1 MAVSGADIV
10 NYLKQYMGTPY
21 VWGGEDPSGFDCSG
35 LMVWG
40 FNHFGISLPRV
51 TYDQINKGQAISMS
65 GLRVGDLIFFD
76 TDRSIAGPDH
86 VGIYAGDGKML
97 HTPRPGKSVEIV
109 SITSGYYMD
118 RFMGGRRISGVVA
131 SGANSSDWAMPGSPD
146 NKPLT
151 PEELAA
157 SYGWSIGFMN
167 ANPELKKIFDQAVK
181 EGWTANKFM
190 AEARDTGWFKN
201 TSESARK
208 AQVIEKT
215 DPATWQAMIK
225 ASTAKLQ
232 KLATEVGAAIPEDKF
247 KTFAENI
254 IRTGMSDDEIR
265 YALGEYIKFMDD
277 GTLRGSTGM
286 NASVLKEYAAKMGVD
301 LSDEAVKN
309 QAAMISQKLLTIED
323 SKAQLREQAKSAFP
337 GYAEQIDGGITVQ
350 ELAAPYQNVKAREL
364 ELPVD
369 QNLNDPQIRSAMNAM
384 NQEGKP
390 QGLALW
396 QFQNQ
401 IRNDPRW
408 TATQN
413 AQNQMVNA
421 GQKVLKDMGLTS

>member
-1 MAVSGADIV
+1 MPVNGADIV

-51 TYDQINKGQAISMS
+51 TYDQINKGQAISMN

-97 HTPRPGKSVEIV
+97 HTPRPGKAVELV
-109 SITSGYYMD
+109 SITQGYYMD
-118 RFMGGRRISGVVA
+118 RFMGGRRINGVIA
-131 SGANSSDWAMPGSPD
+131 SGGNSTDYATGPQ

-151 PEELAA
+151 AEELAA
-157 SYGWSIGFMN
+157 QYGWSIGFMN
-167 ANPELKKIFDQAVK
+167 SHPDLKKIFDQAVK

-201 TSESARK
+201 TSETARK
-208 AQVIEKT
+208 AQVIEQT
-215 DPATWQAMIK
+215 DPATWQAMLK
-225 ASTAKLQ
+225 AASTKLQ
-232 KLATEVGAAIPEDKF
+232 LLATEVGAAIPDDKF

-265 YALGEYIKFMDD
+265 YTLGGYIKFMDD

-286 NASVLKEYAAKMGVD
+286 NASVLKQYAAQMGVD
-301 LSDEAVKN
+301 LSEEAVKN
-309 QAAMISQKLLTIED
+309 QAAMISQKLQTIED
-323 SKAQLREQAKSAFP
+323 SKSQIREQAKSAFP
-337 GYAEQIDGGITVQ
+337 GYAEQIDGGITVA
-350 ELAAPYQNVKAREL
+350 ELAAPYQNVKAKEL

-369 QNLNDPQIRSAMNAM
+369 QSLDDPQIRQALNAV
-384 NQEGKP
+384 NQDGKP
-390 QGLALW
+390 QGLPLW
-396 QFQNQ
+396 QFTDQV
-401 IRNDPRW
+401 RSDPRW
-408 TATQN
+408 KQTQN
-413 AQNQMVNA
+413 AQSQMFGV
-421 GQKVLKDMGLTS
+421 GKKVLKDMGLTS